1 MSRIGKMPV
10 VIPAG
15 VTVELAGNTVKV
27 KGPKGA
33 IEERIHPNIK
43 VAIENGR
50 LVLTRGSDDKF
61 DRALHGLSRSLV
73 SNAVTGVSQGFA
85 KVLQV
90 YGVGFKVQVTPAG
103 LAMQLGFSHP
113 VEVKKPAGIEF
124 DIFEDPALK
133 ANKSTG
139 YQADI
144 IVRGISKQLVGEI
157 AAEIRGLKPP
167 EPYAGKG
174 IRYKD
179 EQVRRKAGKT
189 AAGATA

>member
-1 MSRIGKMPV
+1 VSRIGKMPV

>member
-1 MSRIGKMPV
+1 VSRIGKKPV
-10 VIPAG
+10 TIPQG
-15 VTVELAGNTVKV
+15 VTVALAGHTVKV
-27 KGPKGA
+27 NGPKGN
-33 IEERIHPNIK
+33 IEERIHPNIT
-43 VAIENGR
+43 VAVETGQ
-50 LVLTRGSDDKF
+50 VVFTRGSDNKF
-61 DRALHGLSRSLV
+61 DRALHGLARALV
-73 SNAVTGVSQGFA
+73 NNAVTGVSQGFT
-85 KVLQV
+85 KVLQI
-90 YGVGFKVQVTPAG
+90 YGVGFKVQSTPAG
-103 LAMQLGFSHP
+103 LTMQLGFSHP

-124 DIFEDPALK
+124 EIFEDPALK
-133 ANKSTG
+133 ANKSSG

-144 IVRGISKQLVGEI
+144 IVKGISKQLVGEV